1 MKPIDV
7 KQSIYIN
14 FNKGNNKK
22 GLKYKVGDNLR
33 ISKYKN
39 MFAKGCVPNWSEEV
53 FMIKEVQNTV
63 PWTNVISNLEGE
75 ETAGKF
81 YE

>member
-1 MKPIDV
+1 
-7 KQSIYIN
+7 
-14 FNKGNNKK
+14 
-22 GLKYKVGDNLR
+22 
-33 ISKYKN
+33 

-75 ETAGKF
+75 ETVGKF